1 MKKYFVPSLVGGI
14 IIFLCQTL
22 SWTVLNLHL
31 PAQGYTP
38 KQDTITHFLQQQLE
52 KPGGYLIPSAPMGTS
67 MDEQMKLAKNWEG
80 QPQIMIQYHEGFS
93 MSGSKM
99 GMNMVRSLVSSI
111 LMVLLFC
118 WIIQQFTTRSFFTYW
133 VAALAMGLIVY
144 IQIPYSTFIWYKIFD
159 NRAFLIDC
167 MGGWAAC
174 GAFVGWWY
182 TRDASSRTS
191 A

>member
-1 MKKYFVPSLVGGI
+1 MKKYLIPSLIGGI
-14 IIFLCQTL
+14 IIFLAQTL

-38 KQDTITHFLQQQLE
+38 KQDTITQFLKQQLE
-52 KPGGYLIPSAPMGTS
+52 KPGGYLIPSAPLGTS
-67 MDEQMKLAKNWEG
+67 MDDQMKLAKNWEG

-99 GMNMVRSLVSSI
+99 GMNMLRSLVSSI

-118 WIIQQFTTRSFFTYW
+118 WIIQQFRNRSFFTYW

-167 MGGWAAC
+167 MVGWAAC

-182 TRDASSRTS
+182 SRNNSNT
-191 A
+191 AAI

>member
-1 MKKYFVPSLVGGI
+1 MKKYLVPSLVGGI
-14 IIFLCQTL
+14 IIFLAQTL

-38 KQDTITHFLQQQLE
+38 KQDTITQFLQQQLE
-52 KPGGYLIPSAPMGTS
+52 KPGGYLIPSAPIGTS
-67 MDEQMKLAKNWEG
+67 MDDQMKLAKNWEG

-99 GMNMVRSLVSSI
+99 GMNMLRSLVSSI

-118 WIIQQFTTRSFFTYW
+118 WIIQQFRTRSFFTYW

-167 MGGWAAC
+167 MAGWAAC

-182 TRDASSRTS
+182 SRNNS
-191 A
+191 KA